1 MTIKI
6 VRDRAI
12 STPEADFYTVYF
24 EAEVAFE
31 CLSKEEVRELTI
43 ADIVDAS
50 M

>member
-12 STPEADFYTVYF
+12 STPEADFYTVLL
-24 EAEVAFE
+24 EDEVVFE
-31 CLSKEEVRELTI
+31 CLSKEETRNLSI
-43 ADIVDAS
+43 ADIVDAT